1 MVGLLHVMDKL
12 ADIATVQT
20 GDTNSV
26 SYPRTWLRPANSDGG
41 IVTFDFVPTSFPPSL
56 PPSLHPF
63 DAAVSCLTVAT
74 YVRDRREDD
83 LAAAR
88 IQAVTAMGQE
98 VPPRIK
104 DSTCCIN
111 DLNRGNGWQQI
122 CPFEVEIPEKAYLKE
137 AMYMNAIWSIKNS
150 RVRKNKGIS
159 SREDA
164 STHRGEPLLPLV
176 SFVLSIVFTLSLAGC
191 ARSEAAFKL
200 PDTEVL
206 VAAPVQQ
213 DVPVHSE
220 WVATLDGYVNAEIR
234 PQVSGYI
241 ISQNYKEGSVVRKG
255 QVLFEID
262 PRPFQAALD
271 RAKGELAQAEAQ
283 LAKSTIDVERDT
295 PLAAQKAV
303 PKEKLDNE
311 IQAKRAAEAAVE
323 SGKASVERAELD
335 LGWTKVTSLVDGV
348 AGITEV
354 QMGNLVGP
362 MVRLTSVSQVDPIKV
377 YFPVSEQEYLRAKH
391 VSSTGAPIDLLES
404 SPELILADGTV
415 YPHKGKVLLTDRQVD
430 TNTGTIRL
438 IAAFPNPGNILRPG
452 QYGRVR
458 IQTSFKKGALLVPQ
472 SAVKE
477 LQGGY
482 QVAVVG
488 ADNKA
493 SIRNVKPGER
503 VATWWVIDDGLKP
516 GDQVVVE
523 GVGKVKDGTPV
534 VPKPA
539 KIQAE
544 ER

>member
-1 MVGLLHVMDKL
+1 
-12 ADIATVQT
+12 
-20 GDTNSV
+20 
-26 SYPRTWLRPANSDGG
+26 
-41 IVTFDFVPTSFPPSL
+41 
-56 PPSLHPF
+56 
-63 DAAVSCLTVAT
+63 
-74 YVRDRREDD
+74 
-83 LAAAR
+83 
-88 IQAVTAMGQE
+88 
-98 VPPRIK
+98 
-104 DSTCCIN
+104 
-111 DLNRGNGWQQI
+111 
-122 CPFEVEIPEKAYLKE
+122 
-137 AMYMNAIWSIKNS
+137 MNAIWSIKNS
-150 RVRKNKGIS
+150 RVRKNKGKS
-159 SREDA
+159 SREEV
-164 STHRGEPLLPLV
+164 STRRGEQLLLLV
-176 SFVLSIVFTLSLAGC
+176 PIVISIVFTLSLTGC
-191 ARSEAAFKL
+191 SKANAAFKL

-255 QVLFEID
+255 QVPFEID

-271 RAKGELAQAEAQ
+271 GAKGALAQAEAQ
-283 LAKSTIDVERDT
+283 LAKSAIDVERDT

-323 SGKASVERAELD
+323 SGKAAVERAQLD

-362 MVRLTSVSQVDPIKV
+362 MARLTSVSQVDPIKV

-391 VSSTGAPIDLLES
+391 VSSTGGPMELFDS

-415 YPHKGKVLLTDRQVD
+415 YPHRGKVLLTDRQID
-430 TNTGTIRL
+430 TNTGTIRMV
-438 IAAFPNPGNILRPG
+438 AAFPNPGNILRPG

-458 IQTSFKKGALLVPQ
+458 IQTSFEKRALLVPQ

-482 QVAVVG
+482 EVALVSADHKAIIRPVKAGETVG
-488 ADNKA
+488 
-493 SIRNVKPGER
+493 
-503 VATWWVIDDGLKP
+503 TMWVIDEGLKA
-516 GDQVVVE
+516 DEQVVVE
-523 GVGKVKDGTPV
+523 GVEMVKDGTPV

-544 ER
+544 AR